1 MPVDSYIN
9 VNDAKRWRRVA
20 YYNSSG
26 DRKYWQRAWYY
37 DSSGNRKLFF
47 TVISGQ
53 RAAIVIDASGRDL
66 WKINLI
72 TGGATPLGIVPSGLN
87 SPTGLVID
95 SNEDALILDS
105 SDEIWR
111 VNLSDPDDE
120 TGIYG
125 LIGDLPIDLTGPQGL
140 ALDTNGDA
148 IIVDTDGDEIWR
160 IDIDNPSFITYGNR
174 GSFPSGLSD
183 ARGAGLASN
192 GDFIVLD
199 RDGGEVWRINPLNPL
214 DLSGDYG
221 SLGNLPTG
229 LSSTNANGIAIDS
242 NGDAIV
248 VLQTSNTLWRIN
260 LDNPSDTSG
269 DYGNL
274 GSMPSGLGA
283 ASGVSIDSNGDA
295 IVVDWSGDDIWRINL
310 SNPSDETGIYGRLGG
325 FPSGLGVANA
335 VGLDSNGDAIVV
347 DTDGTNELW
356 RINLD
361 NPSDT
366 SGDYGRLGSLPSSLE
381 SPQALGVNANNDV
394 LLADR
399 EDDNLWVLRLS
410 DLSDFTAGEGEYGLL
425 GDLPTAL
432 STPTGISI
440 DSNGD
445 VYVVESDDSLWRIN
459 LSDPDSETGD
469 YGLIGTVNSSLVPSG
484 LTLESDEASIL
495 IDTSLDEIWR
505 IDIDNPSFVTYG
517 NRGRLPSGV
526 TNIQGVVL
534 DSNGDVIVTDSTGNE
549 LWRINPE
556 NPSDTSG
563 IYGLIGAL
571 PSGITVPNSVGMDAN
586 GDFIVANTPSGA
598 DSLWRININNPSDET
613 GNYGLIGT
621 LSISISGYALDADG
635 DAIIVA
641 YSGSTSSADFIYRFN
656 LSNLSDTS
664 GDYGLIGRM
673 PSSLTRVSGVAI
685 DSNGD
690 AIVTEQSGF
699 GSLGDSVWRINL
711 SDPDDVTGDY
721 GLIGGLSTELG
732 NNTRGIDIDS
742 EGNAVIIQGIA
753 NNLWVVR
760 VEEPSNTSPSEGG
773 YGKLLDFP
781 STLINAT
788 GVGLITLPSIT
799 YQDAFIV
806 DDNGDE
812 LWRINLENP
821 SDVTGD
827 YGLIG
832 ALPSGLSTPSGVG
845 ITSNGDLLILDES
858 GRELWRINPANPS
871 DEAGDYGL
879 VGTLPSGLNVPRAI
893 GLLSNG
899 DLIIGHDA
907 GISSSIWR
915 INPANLSDTSGNYGN
930 LGTIPSGLTSFRG
943 LGIDAN
949 GDAIV
954 ADSSDDDIWRINL
967 SNPSDLSGDYGN
979 LGIVPSGLTSLRGL
993 SLDSN
998 GDALVLDDGDDG
1010 VNELWRIDLADP
1022 DSIIDNYGLV
1032 GYFPS
1037 GLVTPRGI
1045 AII

>member
-1 MPVDSYIN
+1 MPVDSFIN
-9 VNDAKRWRRVA
+9 TNDAKRWNKVA

-26 DRKYWQRAWYY
+26 ERKYWQNAWYY

-53 RAAIVIDASGRDL
+53 RAAIVIDSSGRDL

-72 TGGATPLGIVPSGLN
+72 TGGATPLGIVPSGLS

-125 LIGDLPIDLTGPQGL
+125 LIGDLPIDLTGPHGL

-148 IIVDTDGDEIWR
+148 IIVNTTGDNIWR
-160 IDIDNPSFITYGNR
+160 IDIDNPSFVTYGR
-174 GSFPSGLSD
+174 I
-183 ARGAGLASN
+183 
-192 GDFIVLD
+192 GDFP
-199 RDGGEVWRINPLNPL
+199 N
-214 DLSGDYG
+214 
-221 SLGNLPTG
+221 G
-229 LSSTNANGIAIDS
+229 LTQVEGFVVDS
-242 NGDAIV
+242 NGDGI
-248 VLQTSNTLWRIN
+248 I
-260 LDNPSDTSG
+260 LDSG
-269 DYGNL
+269 NDRL
-274 GSMPSGLGA
+274 
-283 ASGVSIDSNGDA
+283 
-295 IVVDWSGDDIWRINL
+295 WRINL
-310 SNPSDETGIYGRLGG
+310 SNPSDVTGDYGIIGSLPLTTLTSISIDSSGDGLVFDNVGNDLWRINLSNPSDTLGNYGRIGDL
-325 FPSGLGVANA
+325 PSGLINVDDSAIDNNGDIIFVRRTPIDDIWRINPANPSDTSGNYGRIGA
-335 VGLDSNGDAIVV
+335 LPSGITGSNGIVIDSNGDAIIV
-347 DTDGTNELW
+347 DHEGDDLW
-356 RINLD
+356 RINLS
-361 NPSDT
+361 NLSDT
-366 SGDYGRLGSLPSSLE
+366 TGDYGIIGDLPNGFLVPDTMSLDSEGRLVLL
-381 SPQALGVNANNDV
+381 NNDFY
-394 LLADR
+394 
-399 EDDNLWVLRLS
+399 DDIWRIRVNNPSNIL
-410 DLSDFTAGEGEYGLL
+410 AGEGEYGLL

-432 STPTGISI
+432 ASPTGILI

-445 VYVVESDDSLWRIN
+445 AYVVESDDSLWRIN

-469 YGLIGTVNSSLVPSG
+469 YGLIGTVNSFLSPSG
-484 LTLESDEASIL
+484 LTLESDEAAIL

-505 IDIDNPSFVTYG
+505 IRLDTPGFVTYG
-517 NRGRLPSGV
+517 NRGRLPGGV
-526 TNIQGVVL
+526 TSVQGVVL
-534 DSNGDVIVTDSTGNE
+534 DSNGYVIVTDSTGNE

-690 AIVTEQSGF
+690 AIVTERSGF
-699 GSLGDSVWRINL
+699 GPLGDSVWRINL

-788 GVGLITLPSIT
+788 GVGLITLPS
-799 YQDAFIV
+799 A
-806 DDNGDE
+806 
-812 LWRINLENP
+812 
-821 SDVTGD
+821 SVT
-827 YGLIG
+827 
-832 ALPSGLSTPSGVG
+832 
-845 ITSNGDLLILDES
+845 
-858 GRELWRINPANPS
+858 
-871 DEAGDYGL
+871 
-879 VGTLPSGLNVPRAI
+879 
-893 GLLSNG
+893 
-899 DLIIGHDA
+899 
-907 GISSSIWR
+907 
-915 INPANLSDTSGNYGN
+915 
-930 LGTIPSGLTSFRG
+930 
-943 LGIDAN
+943 
-949 GDAIV
+949 
-954 ADSSDDDIWRINL
+954 
-967 SNPSDLSGDYGN
+967 
-979 LGIVPSGLTSLRGL
+979 
-993 SLDSN
+993 
-998 GDALVLDDGDDG
+998 
-1010 VNELWRIDLADP
+1010 
-1022 DSIIDNYGLV
+1022 
-1032 GYFPS
+1032 
-1037 GLVTPRGI
+1037 
-1045 AII
+1045 